1 MMVYIH
7 WNNNTC
13 MVLKRRVLIVGCGGI
28 GSNVVDALY
37 RACHALQL
45 QCIIN
50 VMDSDIVSSTNLGHQ
65 RFQSTDVGQT
75 KVSVLER
82 RYSEEESPVNVI
94 GIEDDLI
101 DKEQLTGYDF
111 IIVAVDRPEPR
122 RMVHQQEAPWIDLR
136 CSGDGFMVLTY
147 QTNKNLVEAMT
158 PNHPPKSCQLEGAL
172 DIGNIEFGFLISAA
186 HGAQWA
192 LQHLRGFSGPH
203 ESIGSITSGSFQFP
217 VVSQ

>member
-1 MMVYIH
+1 
-7 WNNNTC
+7 
-13 MVLKRRVLIVGCGGI
+13 MVLKRSVLIVGCGGI
-28 GSNVVDALY
+28 GRNVVDALY

-45 QCIIN
+45 PCKIH
-50 VMDSDIVSSTNLGHQ
+50 VLDSDVVSSTNLGHQ

-75 KVSVLER
+75 KVSVLEK
-82 RYSEEESPVNVI
+82 RYNDEESQVNVI

-101 DKEQLTGYDF
+101 DEEQLIGYDF

-122 RMVHQQEAPWIDLR
+122 RMVHQQEVPWIDLR

-147 QTNKNLVEAMT
+147 QTDKKLVEAMT
-158 PNHPPKSCQLEGAL
+158 PDHSPKSCQLEGAF

-203 ESIGSITSGSFQFP
+203 ECMGSITSGSFQFP
-217 VVSQ
+217 AVSQ

>member
-1 MMVYIH
+1 MVYIH
-7 WNNNTC
+7 WNTNIS
-13 MVLKRRVLIVGCGGI
+13 MVLKRSVLIVGCGGI

-45 QCIIN
+45 PCKIH
-50 VMDSDIVSSTNLGHQ
+50 VLDSDVVSSTNLGHQ

-75 KVSVLER
+75 KVSVLEK
-82 RYSEEESPVNVI
+82 RYNDEESQVNVI

-101 DKEQLTGYDF
+101 DEEQLIGYDF

-122 RMVHQQEAPWIDLR
+122 RMVHQQEVPWIDLR

-147 QTNKNLVEAMT
+147 QTDKKLVEAMT
-158 PNHPPKSCQLEGAL
+158 PDHSPKSCQLEGAF

-203 ESIGSITSGSFQFP
+203 ECMGSITSGSFQFP
-217 VVSQ
+217 AVSQ

>member
-1 MMVYIH
+1 MVYIH
-7 WNNNTC
+7 WNTNNC
-13 MVLKRRVLIVGCGGI
+13 MVLKRSVLIVGCGGI

-45 QCIIN
+45 PCHIH
-50 VMDSDIVSSTNLGHQ
+50 VMDSDIVSITNLGHQ
-65 RFQSTDVGQT
+65 RFQTADVGQT
-75 KVSVLER
+75 KVSVLQK
-82 RYSEEESPVNVI
+82 RYNDDDSQVKVF

-101 DKEQLTGYDF
+101 DEEQLVGYDF

-122 RMVHQQEAPWIDLR
+122 RMVHQQKVPWIDLR

-147 QTNKNLVEAMT
+147 QTNKKLVEAMT
-158 PNHPPKSCQLEGAL
+158 PDHPPKSCQLEGAL

-192 LQHLRGFSGPH
+192 VQHLRGCSGPH

-217 VVSQ
+217 VVS

>member
-1 MMVYIH
+1 
-7 WNNNTC
+7 
-13 MVLKRRVLIVGCGGI
+13 MVLKRSVLIVGCGGI

-45 QCIIN
+45 PCKIH
-50 VMDSDIVSSTNLGHQ
+50 VLDSDVVSSTNLGHQ

-75 KVSVLER
+75 KVSVLEK
-82 RYSEEESPVNVI
+82 RYNDEESQVNVI

-101 DKEQLTGYDF
+101 DEEQLIGYDF

-122 RMVHQQEAPWIDLR
+122 RMVHQQEVPWIDLR

-147 QTNKNLVEAMT
+147 QTDKKLVEAMT
-158 PNHPPKSCQLEGAL
+158 PDHSPKSCQLEGAF

-203 ESIGSITSGSFQFP
+203 ECMGSITSGSFQFP
-217 VVSQ
+217 AVSQ